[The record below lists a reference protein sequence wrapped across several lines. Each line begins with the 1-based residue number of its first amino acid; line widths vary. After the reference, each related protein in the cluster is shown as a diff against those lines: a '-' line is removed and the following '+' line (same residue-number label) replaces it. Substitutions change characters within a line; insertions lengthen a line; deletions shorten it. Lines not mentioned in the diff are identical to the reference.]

1 MGLCNDKGKSFLV
14 STEIRNIFLEVYK
27 KKKKKKLTMKV
38 YTYFG
43 LVDNNVQTERIEI
56 PILLFCYPIWGSPVK
71 VAHLLFKTSLIS
83 ILCTLRKSTF
93 LVEI

>member
-1 MGLCNDKGKSFLV
+1 MGLCIDKGKSFLV
-14 STEIRNIFLEVYK
+14 STEINIFLEVY
-27 KKKKKKLTMKV
+27 KKKKKLTMKV

-71 VAHLLFKTSLIS
+71 VTHLLFKTSLIS